1 MSKRRTRR
9 GQGLVEFALV
19 LPILLLLL
27 FGVVEI
33 GHALRSYLIVV
44 NADREGCRFAARGR
58 FSDQRVIE
66 RVISAGG
73 VIPTSNPPVPF
84 LRTHG
89 AEPNTAVIV
98 RHLVIDS
105 SGEVVSDTK
114 VFSGVVPSGETM
126 RPVDPYSD
134 TVISTTQIV
143 DRHRAAMDEIGAAR
157 EAAGYERM
165 RDHVVVVEVHYAHH
179 PLWGSLLSQLSFGI
193 VPGDPWMIRFHTE
206 MRVVTDRGGGTRR
219 FFGLW

>member
-1 MSKRRTRR
+1 
-9 GQGLVEFALV
+9 L
-19 LPILLLLL
+19 I
-27 FGVVEI
+27 GVVEI
-33 GHALRSYLIVV
+33 GYALRSYLIVV

-66 RVISAGG
+66 RVISSGTF
-73 VIPTSNPPVPF
+73 IPMSDPPVPF

-89 AEPNTAVIV
+89 AESNTAVIV

-105 SGEVVSDTK
+105 DGEVISDTRA
-114 VFSGVVPSGETM
+114 FSGVVPSGVTM
-126 RPVDPYSD
+126 RPVNPVSD

-143 DRHRAAMDEIGAAR
+143 DRHSAAVQEINDQR

-179 PLWGSLLSQLSFGI
+179 PLWGSLLSQLSLGI